1 MKKMKKERKKQEE
14 DEKIEKQEEEKRKR
28 IKRCLY
34 HVRTFPSMH
43 YKIYFTWKTIKTC
56 WFGFLKWLW
65 VNIFAQDVVGSKSQ
79 CIV

>member
-1 MKKMKKERKKQEE
+1 MKKERKKQEE

-43 YKIYFTWKTIKTC
+43 YKIYFT
-56 WFGFLKWLW
+56 
-65 VNIFAQDVVGSKSQ
+65 
-79 CIV
+79 